1 MPPQLVFMIENSI
14 VNSAPIF
21 LAALAIAYIAGPF
34 LKNVGANKYARI
46 GIYSV
51 VGVAAGMW
59 SYSSF
64 DAPDRN
70 VELLEATL
78 LIIGMLIYSILV
90 IAPIV
95 LIKNRAKS

>member
-1 MPPQLVFMIENSI
+1 MPPVLAFVIESSI

-21 LAALAIAYIAGPF
+21 LAALVIAYIAGPF
-34 LKNVGANKYARI
+34 FKNAGANKYMRI
-46 GIYSV
+46 AIYSA

-64 DAPDRN
+64 DAPDRSI
-70 VELLEATL
+70 ELTEAAL
-78 LIIGMLIYSILV
+78 LVIGMLIYSLLI

-95 LIKNRAKS
+95 MIKNRAKS